1 MKYILLLA
9 LSAAALLFAGAG
21 CQKEMDSELDDRA
34 GDMRSIYELLARAY
48 EHLKSSFYVPVETGP
63 AAGFTAGG
71 YMMAA
76 YCDEAQEVTQSSA
89 VYDWYRGR
97 VSATGMPLWWNN
109 ENSGTERWSG
119 LFNCIFSCNEALKY
133 LVDPSLETDYEKAQQ
148 DLMIA
153 QAYALRAYC
162 YLQLIKRWGGVPV
175 LRESLGKDHDYS
187 KDKRASF
194 AQCVD
199 FIIESCD
206 KALAADEAL
215 QWRQRL
221 LSYGLPEL
229 SRAAIWTVKSQAALY
244 AASPLWADDCAG
256 TEKYTRERAAE
267 ITKQALDL
275 CTGHGL
281 ALFDAATAFPDESA
295 TGLTPYDKFF
305 LTSYPGSGGWDT
317 ETIYQPTNY
326 GAQRQSLVW
335 QYAGMPIDDGQVS
348 AGACPTQEMV
358 DAYEV
363 LNDDGSESTPLLDL
377 ANPYNA
383 DGSPNISQKARDF
396 GYVDCSDKMYLNRDP
411 RFYATIYYDGVTV
424 KLENSEYE
432 VETFVGGNC
441 GLSLSPSSRRNTCTG
456 YYLRKFNNAQSS
468 TSGGNKDGYIR
479 MFRLAELYLNFA
491 EAAYRAHGADWQAPA
506 TEVLEMEEGDDGE
519 TVEKLNTYGTPMS
532 AREAVNAVR
541 ARVGMPGVADDG
553 EAFWLR
559 LCNERRVELAF
570 EEHRFFDVR
579 RWTAPGGDLSK
590 TDRRVTGMRIEE
602 SNGQKTYT
610 RFSFDRQS
618 YTSKFLKYPVSL
630 DEVRK
635 MLSLTGENWQ
645 NDGWN

>member
-1 MKYILLLA
+1 M
-9 LSAAALLFAGAG
+9 
-21 CQKEMDSELDDRA
+21 
-34 GDMRSIYELLARAY
+34 
-48 EHLKSSFYVPVETGP
+48 
-63 AAGFTAGG
+63 
-71 YMMAA
+71 
-76 YCDEAQEVTQSSA
+76 
-89 VYDWYRGR
+89 
-97 VSATGMPLWWNN
+97 
-109 ENSGTERWSG
+109 
-119 LFNCIFSCNEALKY
+119 
-133 LVDPSLETDYEKAQQ
+133 
-148 DLMIA
+148 
-153 QAYALRAYC
+153 
-162 YLQLIKRWGGVPV
+162 
-175 LRESLGKDHDYS
+175 
-187 KDKRASF
+187 
-194 AQCVD
+194 
-199 FIIESCD
+199 
-206 KALAADEAL
+206 
-215 QWRQRL
+215 
-221 LSYGLPEL
+221 
-229 SRAAIWTVKSQAALY
+229 
-244 AASPLWADDCAG
+244 
-256 TEKYTRERAAE
+256 
-267 ITKQALDL
+267 
-275 CTGHGL
+275 
-281 ALFDAATAFPDESA
+281 
-295 TGLTPYDKFF
+295 
-305 LTSYPGSGGWDT
+305 
-317 ETIYQPTNY
+317 
-326 GAQRQSLVW
+326 
-335 QYAGMPIDDGQVS
+335 
-348 AGACPTQEMV
+348 
-358 DAYEV
+358 
-363 LNDDGSESTPLLDL
+363 
-377 ANPYNA
+377 
-383 DGSPNISQKARDF
+383 
-396 GYVDCSDKMYLNRDP
+396 
-411 RFYATIYYDGVTV
+411 TV

-602 SNGQKTYT
+602 SYGQKTYT

>member
-9 LSAAALLFAGAG
+9 LSAAALLFAG
-21 CQKEMDSELDDRA
+21 A

-133 LVDPSLETDYEKAQQ
+133 LEDPSLETDYEKAQQ

-256 TEKYTRERAAE
+256 TEKYTWERAAE

-506 TEVLEMEEGDDGE
+506 TEVLEMEEGNDGE

>member
-1 MKYILLLA
+1 MSFFENTRKPVGLGGNLMVAMMNLGHSPVARWGLRFLRLAPNAEVLDCGCGGGANIKRLLKKCPHGVVKGIDY
-9 LSAAALLFAGAG
+9 S
-21 CQKEMDSELDDRA
+21 
-34 GDMRSIYELLARAY
+34 
-48 EHLKSSFYVPVETGP
+48 PVS
-63 AAGFTAGG
+63 
-71 YMMAA
+71 
-76 YCDEAQEVTQSSA
+76 V
-89 VYDWYRGR
+89 
-97 VSATGMPLWWNN
+97 
-109 ENSGTERWSG
+109 
-119 LFNCIFSCNEALKY
+119 
-133 LVDPSLETDYEKAQQ
+133 EKARK
-148 DLMIA
+148 LNRIA
-153 QAYALRAYC
+153 IQEGRCAV
-162 YLQLIKRWGGVPV
+162 LQGSV
-175 LRESLGKDHDYS
+175 
-187 KDKRASF
+187 
-194 AQCVD
+194 
-199 FIIESCD
+199 
-206 KALAADEAL
+206 ADMVFED
-215 QWRQRL
+215 
-221 LSYGLPEL
+221 SY
-229 SRAAIWTVKSQAALY
+229 
-244 AASPLWADDCAG
+244 
-256 TEKYTRERAAE
+256 
-267 ITKQALDL
+267 
-275 CTGHGL
+275 
-281 ALFDAATAFPDESA
+281 FDAATAFPDESA

-553 EAFWLR
+553 EAFWLSIAR
-559 LCNERRVELAF
+559 GFAERSAR
-570 EEHRFFDVR
+570 
-579 RWTAPGGDLSK
+579 
-590 TDRRVTGMRIEE
+590 
-602 SNGQKTYT
+602 
-610 RFSFDRQS
+610 
-618 YTSKFLKYPVSL
+618 
-630 DEVRK
+630 
-635 MLSLTGENWQ
+635 
-645 NDGWN
+645 

>member
-133 LVDPSLETDYEKAQQ
+133 LEDPSLETDYEKAQQ

-256 TEKYTRERAAE
+256 TEKYTWERAAE

-506 TEVLEMEEGDDGE
+506 TEVLEMEVGDDGE

-635 MLSLTGENWQ
+635 MLSQTG
-645 NDGWN
+645 